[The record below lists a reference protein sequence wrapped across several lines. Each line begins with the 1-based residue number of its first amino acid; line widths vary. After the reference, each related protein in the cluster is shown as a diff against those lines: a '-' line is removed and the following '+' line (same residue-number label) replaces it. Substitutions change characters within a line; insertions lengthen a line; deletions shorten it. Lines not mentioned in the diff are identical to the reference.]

1 MRNNLFDYME
11 TEKQLL
17 ENRIPKGI
25 NRFQKIT
32 LIMLI
37 LQAVFMFQGLP
48 AALVVIWPFFYTIL
62 IDTNQSKK
70 YPYDNLL
77 EQHKM
82 AAKNFIIETNKSKC
96 YAMAIDRLENIS
108 LDLENN
114 QNGNIQGIEMKK
126 PHLKQTE
133 NELIKSVD
141 TFVKYIYQG
150 KKTTFPIILP
160 NLLYLCLF
168 LFTLIVQQSSI
179 TPLSFLLPAGI
190 CISILVESTI
200 YLKRL
205 LKKEKEE
212 LGGTEPIDL
221 SDTKVKENISINSKN
236 YVDQIVNQELFE
248 IQEREE
254 NWQRIKRSS
263 HSYQNQLDAYI
274 TDLQTKPYVKKK
286 IIASDYLLKC
296 TLLLNIWNDFFYF

>member
-1 MRNNLFDYME
+1 MNYLGAK
-11 TEKQLL
+11 KQLL
-17 ENRIPKGI
+17 ETRIPEAVK
-25 NRFQKIT
+25 RFQKTTI
-32 LIMLI
+32 IMLI
-37 LQAVFMFQGLP
+37 LQSIFMFQGL
-48 AALVVIWPFFYTIL
+48 AAAFIVVYPFLYTIL
-62 IDTNQSKK
+62 KDINKTKNHDRDVSLDQYKVATRN
-70 YPYDNLL
+70 YIL
-77 EQHKM
+77 E
-82 AAKNFIIETNKSKC
+82 ANKSEC

-286 IIASDYLLKC
+286 R
-296 TLLLNIWNDFFYF
+296 

>member
-1 MRNNLFDYME
+1 ME
-11 TEKQLL
+11 TKKQLL

-96 YAMAIDRLENIS
+96 YAMAIDRLENI
-108 LDLENN
+108 
-114 QNGNIQGIEMKK
+114 EMKK

-150 KKTTFPIILP
+150 TKTTFPIILP

-168 LFTLIVQQSSI
+168 LFTLIAQQSSI
-179 TPLSFLLPAGI
+179 TPLSVLLPAGI

-200 YLKRL
+200 YLKGL

-286 IIASDYLLKC
+286 D
-296 TLLLNIWNDFFYF
+296 NRQ

>member
-37 LQAVFMFQGLP
+37 LQAVFIFQGLP

-62 IDTNQSKK
+62 IDINQSKK

-82 AAKNFIIETNKSKC
+82 AAKNYIIETNKSKC

-108 LDLENN
+108 LYLENH
-114 QNGNIQGIEMKK
+114 QNGDIQGIKIEKS
-126 PHLKQTE
+126 HIEQTE
-133 NELIKSVD
+133 SELMKSVD
-141 TFVKYIYQG
+141 TFVNYIHQSA
-150 KKTTFPIILP
+150 KTSFPVILP

-168 LFTLIVQQSSI
+168 VLTLLTQLNSM
-179 TPLSFLLPAGI
+179 TLSAILLPTVI
-190 CISILVESTI
+190 CTSILIESTF
-200 YLKRL
+200 YLRNL
-205 LKKEKEE
+205 LQKERNELCGTKPIEMNETKIRKKIF
-212 LGGTEPIDL
+212 L
-221 SDTKVKENISINSKN
+221 NSKQF
-236 YVDQIVNQELFE
+236 VDQIVNQELLE
-248 IQEREE
+248 IKTRDE
-254 NWQRIKRSS
+254 NWQRIKRNS

-274 TDLQTKPYVKKK
+274 TDLQAKKYVKKK
-286 IIASDYLLKC
+286 D
-296 TLLLNIWNDFFYF
+296 NRQ

>member
-37 LQAVFMFQGLP
+37 LQSIFMFQGL
-48 AALVVIWPFFYTIL
+48 AAAYIVVYPFLYTIL
-62 IDTNQSKK
+62 KDINKTKK
-70 YPYDNLL
+70 HDRDVSLDQYKVATRNYIL
-77 EQHKM
+77 E
-82 AAKNFIIETNKSKC
+82 ANKSEC

-114 QNGNIQGIEMKK
+114 QNGSVQGIEMKK

-150 KKTTFPIILP
+150 TKTTFPIILP

-168 LFTLIVQQSSI
+168 LFTLIAQQSSI
-179 TPLSFLLPAGI
+179 TPLSVLLPAGI

-200 YLKRL
+200 YLKGL

-274 TDLQTKPYVKKK
+274 TDLQAKKYVKKK
-286 IIASDYLLKC
+286 D
-296 TLLLNIWNDFFYF
+296 NRQ

>member
-1 MRNNLFDYME
+1 ME
-11 TEKQLL
+11 TKKQLL

-114 QNGNIQGIEMKK
+114 QNGSVQGIEMKK

-150 KKTTFPIILP
+150 TKTTFPIILP

-168 LFTLIVQQSSI
+168 LFTLIAQQSSI
-179 TPLSFLLPAGI
+179 TPLSVLLPAGI

-200 YLKRL
+200 YLKGL

-286 IIASDYLLKC
+286 D
-296 TLLLNIWNDFFYF
+296 NRQ